1 MVDPGPFEIHKSLS
15 TQFIMAAFAYHIVN
29 AVSNTVLD
37 LSAVDYVSVI
47 CRPINGGDSQ
57 KWIIQP
63 AGDYYI
69 IRNVRFGTY
78 LGYKGM
84 PFRGA
89 TAVVVRYPIQ
99 WAIFPEEESKF
110 TAFRFIVPNHDLNLE
125 LTEHGSP
132 QGGTPVILAKQ
143 TSEKDQLWRLLKA

>member
-1 MVDPGPFEIHKSLS
+1 
-15 TQFIMAAFAYHIVN
+15 MAAFNKAYHIVN

-37 LSAVDYVSVI
+37 LSAVDYSSAGLSMAEIAKSDVEMVI
-47 CRPINGGDSQ
+47 Q
-57 KWIIQP
+57 WIIQP